1 MDAVDKTGT
10 TPLHRACARAET
22 EMAKW
27 LISVGADVAAVDKV
41 GLNRRDLLL
50 ILLSGSPA

>member
-1 MDAVDKTGT
+1 MVSLAQNGE